1 MRVLMK
7 RSPGRSA
14 AVWAAA
20 CSLAAGTIVAAGV
33 MGASAATGAPATA
46 AAPAA
51 PAAQAAAAPVC
62 QVTYT
67 VNSDWGTGFSVAI
80 NITNN
85 GPAIT
90 SWTNGSAST

>member
-20 CSLAAGTIVAAGV
+20 CSLAAGTLVAAGV
-33 MGASAATGAPATA
+33 MGASAATGAPSTA

-51 PAAQAAAAPVC
+51 RDRGGGRAGVPGDVHGEQ
-62 QVTYT
+62 
-67 VNSDWGTGFSVAI
+67 
-80 NITNN
+80 
-85 GPAIT
+85 
-90 SWTNGSAST
+90 